1 MILGVAV
8 TKGTSWRGIAE
19 EFTNVYHY
27 DAAVDTT
34 SDQVADGVVNAE
46 RQVFGNNVSYKRVQ
60 VYGPADGTILQN
72 RMLLQKDLTGVGAVD
87 TGSVTAKELT
97 AVVSWNTGRVNSRG
111 GRIYLRKYLHVGRIA
126 ITDED
131 QAKGNGPLTPNVRE
145 MLESYG
151 NAAKNVVGASG
162 ASLCDKK
169 GRKLPLGTN
178 PIVLPHLHTRQ
189 FRR

>member
-27 DAAVDTT
+27 DT
-34 SDQVADGVVNAE
+34 STEVTSEQVLNGIVNAE
-46 RQVFGNNVSYKRVQ
+46 RQVFGSNVSYLRGQ

-72 RMLLQKDLTGVGAVD
+72 QMLLQKDLTGVGAVD
-87 TGSVTAKELT
+87 TGSITAKELT
-97 AVVSWNTGRVNSRG
+97 AVVSWDTGRVNTRG
-111 GRIYLRKYLHVGRIA
+111 GRIYLRKYLHIGRIA

-131 QAKGNGPLTPNVRE
+131 QAKGNGPLTQNVRD

-151 NAAKNVVGASG
+151 NAAKNVVGVSG

-178 PIVLPHLHTRQ
+178 PVVLPHLHTRQ